1 MATPISLIRPELS
14 SWNTHKGLEIGLGET
29 GFFYPH
35 GTSSKD
41 LENGPG

>member
-1 MATPISLIRPELS
+1 MATPISLFRPELS

-29 GFFYPH
+29 GFFYPY

-41 LENGPG
+41 WENDPG